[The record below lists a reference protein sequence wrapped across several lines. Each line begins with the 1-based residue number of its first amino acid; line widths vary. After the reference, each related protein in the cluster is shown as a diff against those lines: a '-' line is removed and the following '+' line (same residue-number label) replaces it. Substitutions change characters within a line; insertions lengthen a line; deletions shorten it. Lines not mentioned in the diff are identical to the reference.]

1 MTVHEQDIRDT
12 ARNLQGLYRELHA
25 HKWTKQVREVRTM
38 KVAPGPQA
46 PTPGW
51 ITSLD
56 DELTRALQPL
66 VAECAGHIDR
76 TVSIWPHGATMCEWV
91 ALKANYI
98 VDLGVADALLEE
110 MYDQVAIIK
119 KRLSNLPGA
128 EPQKISRRYAT
139 TIAKQSDRWG
149 TADEL
154 APLVANIAGV
164 DIDRTKI
171 TSIGRNP
178 KFTTTINHRGHKQ
191 YSLAELV
198 DHFTNH

>member
-1 MTVHEQDIRDT
+1 MNPLEQDIRET

-25 HKWTKQVREVRTM
+25 HKWTRQVREVRTM

-76 TVSIWPHGATMCEWV
+76 RTTIWPHGATMCEWV

-98 VDLGVADALLEE
+98 ADLGVADALLEE
-110 MYDQVAIIK
+110 MQDQVAVIT

-128 EPQKISRRYAT
+128 EAKIGRGKA
-139 TIAKQSDRWG
+139 IALALGSDKWG

-154 APLVANIAGV
+154 APLVGNITGSK
-164 DIDRTKI
+164 IDRTRI

-178 KFTTTINHRGHKQ
+178 KFETRTNHRGHKQ
-191 YSLAELV
+191 YSLAQLIQ
-198 DHFTNH
+198 HFLSN